1 MESKY
6 VPVKLPPESQEHLAT
21 VRSWLAG
28 QVTEL
33 LPAPTQSDAVRV
45 ALRLAAE
52 QITAGK
58 NLKKKEQDH
67 LTA

>member
-1 MESKY
+1 MPSKY
-6 VPVKLPPESQEHLAT
+6 VPVKLTPESQEHLAT

-52 QITAGK
+52 QITAE
-58 NLKKKEQDH
+58 KKLRKKSKSP
-67 LTA
+67 